1 MPRSALSSDD
11 KGRHMLFFL
20 KTLAPV
26 LMAVGSI
33 ILAIRVKQILDAL
46 VRAIAASEEYRLQL
60 VDHLVNKTPLS
71 VTSASGCPTAGRGRN
86 RTASMRAKIAVF
98 APMPSPRIRIAA
110 AENPGARRS
119 ARNA

>member
-71 VTSASGCPTAGRGRN
+71 VTSAAGPHV
-86 RTASMRAKIAVF
+86 KECQ
-98 APMPSPRIRIAA
+98 RIHIGLLVVGFLLIAA
-110 AENPGARRS
+110 GALIS
-119 ARNA
+119 GLNVYMAGM